1 MGWINL
7 TPEKVHPSFH
17 RRFPRSAEGLST
29 VRLPSIESHDS
40 YHQHKE
46 EDCRPGGCTWQLE
59 DHLRVREEDK
69 SWSTLYH
76 VGHFG
81 PLLLGDVAQDGKGH
95 TAGQQT
101 CHRVH
106 YTSDERVSVDRPGMI
121 MNAVKAGNA

>member
-7 TPEKVHPSFH
+7 APEKVHPSFH
-17 RRFPRSAEGLST
+17 RRFPCSAEGLST